1 MSEAKVLL
9 SQWKEEDGAAAVEY
23 GLLVGLIATVLIVT
37 ITNLGSS
44 IYNKFE
50 ESACKLS
57 GKTWTA
63 ATTYGQKGSCA

>member
-1 MSEAKVLL
+1 MEK
-9 SQWKEEDGAAAVEY
+9 WREEDGAAAVEY

-44 IYNKFE
+44 IYNQFE
-50 ESACKLS
+50 QTACKLS

-63 ATTYGQKGSCA
+63 PTTYGTKGSCA